1 MFCML
6 SIGMANVFGTNANQ
20 LVALAALLRERSV
33 TAAARKVGITQSAM
47 SGTLA
52 QLRETFADPLLVRVG
67 RSMQPTPRALALM
80 DPLQRA
86 MAALDEALTQP
97 TAFDPKTSEARFTLA
112 LDDRAEMM
120 IVPELMRRIRDE
132 APGISVQVHAWGRH
146 RAPPGLA
153 SGELDVAVGVFVTN
167 PSSAAALRRL
177 RRSWPSSSPELVPP
191 GHHTAPMLELGL
203 ASIVRTDH
211 PRVGKRLDLDTFCAL
226 DHVLVT
232 EEPWAMGVIDDALAR
247 LRRHRRIAVRV
258 PRLLGVGRLV
268 ARTDL
273 CASMDERMAWLHAQG
288 NAVRILDP
296 PITVPGAELSMLWHD
311 RTHRD
316 PARLWLREQLSVAT
330 AGCGEAHP
338 VKKRRARS

>member
-1 MFCML
+1 ML

-52 QLRETFADPLLVRVG
+52 QLRETFGDPLLVRVG

-86 MAALDEALTQP
+86 IAALDEALTQP
-97 TAFDPKTSEARFTLA
+97 TPFDPRTSEARFALA

-120 IVPELMRRIRDE
+120 IMPELMRRFRDE
-132 APGISVQVHAWGRH
+132 APGVSVQVHAWGRH

-153 SGELDVAVGVFVTN
+153 SGELDMAVGVFLT
-167 PSSAAALRRL
+167 SAARAAALRRL
-177 RRSWPSSSPELVPP
+177 RPASVPELVPP
-191 GHHTAPMLELGL
+191 GHHSAPILDLGL
-203 ASIVRTDH
+203 ASIVRVDH

-232 EEPWAMGVIDDALAR
+232 EEAWSTGVIDDVLAR
-247 LRRHRRIAVRV
+247 MRRRRRIVVRV

-268 ARTDL
+268 AMTDL

-288 NAVRILDP
+288 NAVRILEP

-311 RTHRD
+311 RTDRD
-316 PARLWLREQLSVAT
+316 PARQWLRDQVRGAT
-330 AGCGEAHP
+330 AACGEHHP

>member
-1 MFCML
+1 MFRML

-33 TAAARKVGITQSAM
+33 TVAARKVGITQSAM

-52 QLRETFADPLLVRVG
+52 QLRETFGDPLLVRVG

-97 TAFDPKTSEARFTLA
+97 TAFDAATSEARFSLA

-120 IVPELMRRIRDE
+120 IVPELMRHVRDE
-132 APGISVQVHAWGRH
+132 APGITVQVHAWGRH

-153 SGELDVAVGVFVTN
+153 TGELDVAVGVFLTN
-167 PSSAAALRRL
+167 PASVAAMKRI
-177 RRSWPSSSPELVPP
+177 RRSPSPELLPP

-203 ASIVRTDH
+203 ASIVRSDH

-232 EEPWAMGVIDDALAR
+232 EEPWATGVIDDALAR

-316 PARLWLREQLSVAT
+316 PAREWLREKLRAAT
-330 AGCGEAHP
+330 AVCGEAHT
-338 VKKRRARS
+338 VKKRRARG